1 MSYFSHKVFVHSVL
15 NSHHMMCINFL
26 VDKSW
31 QALRHLILYSKKSV
45 YVYTLFLFYFLL
57 FFPIPPLFQAPYFLD
72 RPQKETLFEW
82 KLLRFLGLTLLLS
95 PTTAFI
101 CLKILN
107 RRSYMSLDL
116 HSCPS
121 LGLGKNTLFECKFN
135 EAVRR
140 GRV

>member
-1 MSYFSHKVFVHSVL
+1 MF
-15 NSHHMMCINFL
+15 
-26 VDKSW
+26 D
-31 QALRHLILYSKKSV
+31 
-45 YVYTLFLFYFLL
+45 TLFEKECIRLHSFSFLFSSLL
-57 FFPIPPLFQAPYFLD
+57 SDPPLFQAPYFLD

-140 GRV
+140 GRM